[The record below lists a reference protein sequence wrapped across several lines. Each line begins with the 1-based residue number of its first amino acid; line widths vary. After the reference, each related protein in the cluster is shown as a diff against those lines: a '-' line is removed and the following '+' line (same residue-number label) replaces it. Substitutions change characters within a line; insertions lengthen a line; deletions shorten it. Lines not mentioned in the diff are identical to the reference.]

1 MNTDMTTS
9 ETRRGAA
16 IASGI
21 SLLVMAAAAAY
32 GYGFVHARLVVPNDA
47 AATAANLGAHAA
59 LFRTEIL
66 SWLLILIC
74 DVIAAWG
81 LYRFFEPINRG
92 LSLIGAWLRLT
103 YAALLGTAVSDLA
116 SALIAAEN
124 PAAGGQ
130 PEQVMRS
137 LRTFEFVWSAG
148 LIVFGVHLFVIGFLM
163 LRTAQGSRI
172 VSGIGLLLQLAG
184 LSYLTIHLCR
194 IVIPGGSPVID
205 LLETVLSLPMAAG
218 ELALAIWLLARGGRI
233 AAASAS
239 GRKAA

>member
-1 MNTDMTTS
+1 MNTDMATS

-16 IASGI
+16 IASGV

-32 GYGFVHARLVVPNDA
+32 GYGFVHGRLVVPNDA

-92 LSLIGAWLRLT
+92 LSRLGAWLRLT
-103 YAALLGTAVSDLA
+103 YAALLGTAVSYLA

-124 PAAGGQ
+124 PAIGGQ
-130 PEQVMRS
+130 PESIMLS
-137 LRTFEFVWSAG
+137 LRTFEFVWSIG
-148 LIVFGVHLFVIGFLM
+148 LVMFGIHLLVVGFLM
-163 LRTAQGSRI
+163 IRVVRGART
-172 VSGIGLLLQLAG
+172 VYGIGLLLQLAG

-194 IVIPGGSPVID
+194 IFIPGGSPIID

-218 ELALAIWLLARGGRI
+218 ELALAIWLLARGGRV
-233 AAASAS
+233 AADSS
-239 GRKAA
+239 SVRKAA

>member
-1 MNTDMTTS
+1 MNTDLTTS

-32 GYGFVHARLVVPNDA
+32 GYGFVHGRLIVPNDTA
-47 AATAANLGAHAA
+47 VTAANLGAHAV

-92 LSLIGAWLRLT
+92 LSLLGAWLRLT
-103 YAALLGTAVSDLA
+103 YTALLGTAVSSLA

-124 PAAGGQ
+124 AVADGQ
-130 PEQVMRS
+130 TERIMLP

-148 LIVFGVHLFVIGFLM
+148 LMVFGVHLLVIGFLA

-172 VSGIGLLLQLAG
+172 VSGIGFLLQLAG

-194 IVIPGGSPVID
+194 IVVPGGSPIID
-205 LLETVLSLPMAAG
+205 LLETVLSFPMAAG

-233 AAASAS
+233 AADSS
-239 GRKAA
+239 SVRKAA